1 MTTNQT
7 IDGVRR
13 ACDALKCLTE
23 SFRHAL
29 QRGIQPSFSMG
40 DLEFFIKTFE
50 ELRALL
56 DAPAKAEFSIP
67 DCPDCACVQDG
78 QCLCIPSKPV
88 AQPQGEPVAEIVSKY
103 GDPEA
108 FGGRELITLK
118 DISKFPYGT
127 KLYAEQSAPIAV
139 VLPERPYANDE
150 DRQSLTDY
158 EIGIGHGACEMW
170 DKIKALN
177 PSL

>member
-7 IDGVRR
+7 IDGVPR

-78 QCLCIPSKPV
+78 QCHCIPSKPA

-108 FGGRELITLK
+108 FGERELITLK

-127 KLYAEQSAPIAV
+127 KLYADQPAPVAV
-139 VLPERPYANDE
+139 ALPVDPERE
-150 DRQSLTDY
+150 RLM
-158 EIGIGHGACEMW
+158 EIVQQYPNVDPLKYDAAVRTLR
-170 DKIKALN
+170 K
-177 PSL
+177 